1 MENERSKTGKK
12 GEQEACRYLESL
24 GHIIVE
30 RNWRHSHKEVDII
43 SLSEGK
49 VLHIVEVKSK
59 TEPVVAKP
67 ELSVDGKKMQNL
79 AAAARGYLHSAD
91 RIKLPTD
98 LEVVFDVVSVV
109 FSDCGSSIEY
119 FPQAYIPTYA

>member
-1 MENERSKTGKK
+1 M
-12 GEQEACRYLESL
+12 
-24 GHIIVE
+24 
-30 RNWRHSHKEVDII
+30 
-43 SLSEGK
+43 
-49 VLHIVEVKSK
+49 LHIVEVKSK

-67 ELSVDGKKMQNL
+67 ELSVDRNKMQNL
-79 AAAARGYLHSAD
+79 AAAARGYLRSAD

-109 FSDCGSSIEY
+109 FSDRGPRIEY